1 MPILFCRADDEDA
14 DDDDT
19 LPRPALP
26 VPDGPAVVDESIPP
40 ADGLDYLKRVRAQA
54 GTLPDVMRIPRDQQR
69 QWKQD
74 SGASRNPGSNSYSP
88 LNHRALSFGAST

>member
-1 MPILFCRADDEDA
+1 MPILFYRADDEEA

-40 ADGLDYLKRVRAQA
+40 ADGLDYLKRDRAQA
-54 GTLPDVMRIPRDQQR
+54 GTMPDTCF
-69 QWKQD
+69 
-74 SGASRNPGSNSYSP
+74 GSNSS
-88 LNHRALSFGAST
+88 ATGCSVGARRKWRPQKRTRPW